1 MHVALSLLIVII
13 PKIILHVYF
22 LYELHTRFP
31 GEVTH
36 LFHNV

>member
-13 PKIILHVYF
+13 PKIILHLF